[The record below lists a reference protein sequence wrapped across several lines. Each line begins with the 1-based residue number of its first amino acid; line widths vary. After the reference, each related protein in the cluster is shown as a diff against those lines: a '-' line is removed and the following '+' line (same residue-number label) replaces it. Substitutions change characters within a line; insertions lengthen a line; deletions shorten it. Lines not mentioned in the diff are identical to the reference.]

1 MRIPEL
7 ANSRFDQLIALSH
20 FKERYSN
27 GHRVYLSFLFGDVDD
42 NLKDTS
48 AQYQIVKQ
56 ISSLCYQ
63 KVNYYNE
70 EKIQLLCDPGSD
82 FFFSL

>member
-7 ANSRFDQLIALSH
+7 ANSRFDQLITLSH

-27 GHRVYLSFLFGDVDD
+27 GHRVYLSFLTGHVDYMR
-42 NLKDTS
+42 DTS
-48 AQYQIVKQ
+48 EQYKIVKQ

-82 FFFSL
+82 FFLSL